1 MTAVGASKT
10 LVVVAGTGLML
21 SGFAT
26 GCQSGIEGTPVT
38 SSTSPTKP
46 SVSPPRPT
54 AAPSK
59 ALPTATAVPPA
70 DAEPLPPDDS
80 GYVFIE
86 TKSGQTRCQLDE
98 QAVGCE
104 AQFTNTPIQDG
115 ARANGVNLTADG
127 AVEWIVGNLGDIPV
141 VTIDYRTY
149 TAAGWTIVA
158 TAEGTRFTSQR
169 TGHGMFVSIDKVE
182 TY

>member
-1 MTAVGASKT
+1 MTAVGVTSKT
-10 LVVVAGTGLML
+10 RLAVAGTLLML
-21 SGFAT
+21 SGFAA

-38 SSTSPTKP
+38 SS
-46 SVSPPRPT
+46 RPT
-54 AAPSK
+54 AKPPSTVVPPK
-59 ALPTATAVPPA
+59 KPPTATAVPPA
-70 DAEPLPPDDS
+70 DAEPLPPDES

-86 TKSGQTRCQLDE
+86 TKSGHTRCQIDE

-104 AQFTNTPIQDG
+104 AQFTNAPIQDG
-115 ARANGVNLTADG
+115 VRANGVNLTADG

-158 TAEGTRFTSQR
+158 TSDGTRFTNQR
-169 TGHGMFVSIDKVE
+169 TGHGMFVSIDNVE